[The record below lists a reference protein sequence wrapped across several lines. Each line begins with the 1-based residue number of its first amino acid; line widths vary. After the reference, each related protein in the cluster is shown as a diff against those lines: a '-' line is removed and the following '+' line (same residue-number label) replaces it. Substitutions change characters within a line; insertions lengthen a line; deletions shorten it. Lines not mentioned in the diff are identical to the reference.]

1 MTSDFPRPFAD
12 EALDALVAVAPAG
25 HSLYW
30 NRGAETTFGHPAEG
44 AAGKLLVEL
53 TVPAGRLAEEESN
66 LRQALEAGR
75 GVYESL
81 SRKKAGPLICV
92 TLTLPLAA
100 WERTA
105 A

>member
-1 MTSDFPRPFAD
+1 MVSDFPRPFAD
-12 EALDALVAVAPAG
+12 EAPHALVAVTPAG
-25 HSLYW
+25 PILYW
-30 NRGAETTFGHPAEG
+30 NRGAEAIFGHSAEE
-44 AAGKLLVEL
+44 AAGKLLAEL

-66 LRQALEAGR
+66 LPQALEAGR

-81 SRKKAGPLICV
+81 PRKQAGPLICV

>member
-12 EALDALVAVAPAG
+12 EAFEALVAVTPAG
-25 HSLYW
+25 RSLYW
-30 NRGAETTFGHPAEG
+30 NRGAESIFGHPAAE
-44 AAGKLLVEL
+44 AAGKLLVER
-53 TVPAGRLAEEESN
+53 TVAAGRLAEEESN
-66 LRQALEAGR
+66 LPQALGAGR

-81 SRKKAGPLICV
+81 SRKQAGPRIGV
-92 TLTLPLAA
+92 IRALPLAI

>member
-12 EALDALVAVAPAG
+12 ETLDPLLAVTPAG
-25 HSLYW
+25 HILSW
-30 NRGAETTFGHPAEG
+30 NRGAETAFGHPAKE

-53 TVPAGRLAEEESN
+53 TVPAGRLAGEESN

-81 SRKKAGPLICV
+81 SRKQAGPLICV
-92 TLTLPLAA
+92 TLTLPLAT

>member
-12 EALDALVAVAPAG
+12 EALHALVAVTPAG

-30 NRGAETTFGHPAEG
+30 NRGAESTFGHPAAE

-53 TVPAGRLAEEESN
+53 TVLAGRLAEEESN

-81 SRKKAGPLICV
+81 SRKQAGPLIYA
-92 TLTLPLAA
+92 TRALPLAA
-100 WERTA
+100 WERA
-105 A
+105 AA